1 MCFWNRDFSKP
12 RYIPVIIPC
21 LIRMFFRQKL
31 EHLWTHDHVGVTLL
45 IILVIV
51 IKIIHTGCQSLL
63 KNFEFWDCV
72 ELCAKLLANYECCHV
87 YKWNLIC
94 EEWQRV
100 HSLFI
105 ASGTGNR
112 SIRRTH
118 QKPQE
123 LDAEATGCWTS
134 EQSPIEK
141 PGRLNT
147 SFFDGEPMHYRGGV
161 CVFEW
166 FVWMILVLFGP

>member
-1 MCFWNRDFSKP
+1 M
-12 RYIPVIIPC
+12 
-21 LIRMFFRQKL
+21 
-31 EHLWTHDHVGVTLL
+31 
-45 IILVIV
+45 
-51 IKIIHTGCQSLL
+51 
-63 KNFEFWDCV
+63 
-72 ELCAKLLANYECCHV
+72 
-87 YKWNLIC
+87 
-94 EEWQRV
+94 

-147 SFFDGEPMHYRGGV
+147 SFFDGEPMHCRGGV
-161 CVFEW
+161 CVCLNDTS
-166 FVWMILVLFGP
+166 FVWTTGNACRQGNFL